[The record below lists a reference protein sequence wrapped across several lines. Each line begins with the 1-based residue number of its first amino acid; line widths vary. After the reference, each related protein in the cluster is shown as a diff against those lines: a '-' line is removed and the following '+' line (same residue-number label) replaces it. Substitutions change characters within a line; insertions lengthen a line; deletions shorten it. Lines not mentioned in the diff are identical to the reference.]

1 MKTSPVLNF
10 QLGTSEPEA
19 VVNVVL
25 DVVID
30 VAVDI
35 DVDVDVAVDVAVD
48 VVVDITVD
56 VTLDVTVDVAVD
68 VDVINGVDVDGVGP
82 YGALHHVTLHDGL
95 HGITRKPS
103 RP

>member
-1 MKTSPVLNF
+1 MKTSPVMNF

-35 DVDVDVAVDVAVD
+35 DVDVAVDVAVD

-68 VDVINGVDVDGVGP
+68 VINGVDVDGVGP
-82 YGALHHVTLHDGL
+82 YGALHHLSLHDGP